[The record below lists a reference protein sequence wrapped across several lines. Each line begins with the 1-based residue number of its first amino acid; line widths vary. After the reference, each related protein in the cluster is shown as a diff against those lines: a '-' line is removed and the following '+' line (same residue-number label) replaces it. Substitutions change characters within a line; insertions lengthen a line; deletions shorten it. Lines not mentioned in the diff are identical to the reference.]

1 MILTTFFPFSA
12 VSSIRAIH
20 VYDFDNTCEH
30 IQPTMVRHS
39 LTSAL
44 PVFLS
49 PLPNPQLWHGSSI
62 GFLQTNDCF
71 ATGGWWHDP
80 NILSATGK
88 GMEIEEP
95 RKWEGW
101 WNEQI
106 VCLLSHI
113 TYSGSFS

>member
-1 MILTTFFPFSA
+1 MGWS
-12 VSSIRAIH
+12 
-20 VYDFDNTCEH
+20 D
-30 IQPTMVRHS
+30 IQP

-62 GFLQTNDCF
+62 GFLQTNDSF

-80 NILSATGK
+80 NILAATGK

-106 VCLLSHI
+106 VWLLSYVTSPRLI
-113 TYSGSFS
+113 S